1 MLNEDQRRR
10 IEERLLEERD
20 QAMADLRELGND
32 IEEGQPAGELSR
44 VPTHLADRGS
54 DAQED
59 DMDAMLAERQAER
72 VHAIDDALERLR
84 QRPDEFGQSI
94 LSGKDIPFERLEMI
108 PWTRV
113 LADEERSDSGTL
125 RRSPEVNVPRS
136 DRTEMRGP
144 GA

>member
-10 IEERLLEERD
+10 IEDRLLEERD
-20 QAMADLRELGND
+20 QAMADLRELETD
-32 IEEGQPAGELSR
+32 IEEGEPAGELSR

-59 DMDAMLAERQAER
+59 DMDAMLAERQTER

-84 QRPDEFGQSI
+84 ERPEEFGQSI
-94 LSGKDIPFERLEMI
+94 LSGKDIPYERLEMV

-113 LADEERSDSGTL
+113 LADEERSDTDA
-125 RRSPEVNVPRS
+125 RRSREVDVPRS